1 MRFVFSHH
9 KYIKRFFVMAKIH
22 KDCHH
27 VHAVTNQGNHPEC
40 QHTVVYH
47 EDCHHCNQWGDCH
60 GERYHDCHHHFDD
73 HVKHHDPI
81 HDVKHNTLYD
91 DPINVNV
98 NLGTVSLK
106 STITIKTVKGNT
118 YKFQLLDFVKK
129 GIDAIFRL
137 QYEKENDSND
147 VVVDDTLHAKV
158 DLLTNILNEKTEIL
172 KQKSEIANDRLSKLI
187 EKNNI
192 NTPVLNECSEDIKN
206 IKENVDSINMTSDD
220 NAALINDTFTEIVA
234 LKSLLAEVLDE
245 LTENKK
251 EDDVDVPGDVTTPDD
266 TTSDD
271 TTSDDT
277 TCENCDCENTCPKP
291 VEGCGCHNN
300 ELMAHMMIENAE
312 KDEVNIPL
320 NVLTL
325 LPKTEIFKAVDNMS
339 DEIKNAF
346 LKQLSEQLYANT
358 EPIMKGLYESILD
371 YYTEDEPETPSDEPE
386 TPSDEPETSEMP
398 QEYLK

>member
-1 MRFVFSHH
+1 
-9 KYIKRFFVMAKIH
+9 MAKIH
-22 KDCHH
+22 NNCHH
-27 VHAVTNQGNHPEC
+27 LLAVTNQGKHPEC

-47 EDCHHCNQWGDCH
+47 EECHHCNQWDDCH
-60 GERYHDCHHHFDD
+60 GEHYHDCHHHDCHHHHFDD

-98 NLGTVSLK
+98 NLGTVNLK
-106 STITIKTVKGNT
+106 STITIKTVKGNL

-129 GIDAIFRL
+129 GMDAIFRL
-137 QYEKENDSND
+137 RYENENDSTN
-147 VVVDDTLHAKV
+147 VVDDTLHAKV
-158 DLLTNILNEKTEIL
+158 DILTNILNEKTEIL
-172 KQKSEIANDRLSKLI
+172 SRKSEIANDRLSKLI

-206 IKENVDSINMTSDD
+206 IKDNVDSINMTSDD
-220 NAALINDTFTEIVA
+220 NVALINDAFTEIIA
-234 LKSLLAEVLDE
+234 MKSLLVDALDK

-251 EDDVDVPGDVTTPDD
+251 ENDVDVPEDVITPDD

-271 TTSDDT
+271 TT
-277 TCENCDCENTCPKP
+277 CEKCDCEKCDCENPCPKL

-312 KDEVNIPL
+312 KDEVDINIPL

-325 LPKTEIFKAVDNMS
+325 LPKTEIFNAVDNMS

-346 LKQLSEQLYANT
+346 LKQLSEQLYANA

-371 YYTEDEPETPSDEPE
+371 YYTSQNESYTRTPSENE
-386 TPSDEPETSEMP
+386 TETLSENE
-398 QEYLK
+398 Q

>member
-1 MRFVFSHH
+1 
-9 KYIKRFFVMAKIH
+9 MAKIH
-22 KDCHH
+22 NNCHH
-27 VHAVTNQGNHPEC
+27 VLAVTNQGKHPEC

-47 EDCHHCNQWGDCH
+47 EECHHCNQWDDCH
-60 GERYHDCHHHFDD
+60 GEHYHDCHHHHFDD
-73 HVKHHDPI
+73 HVKHYDPI

-98 NLGTVSLK
+98 NLGTVNLK
-106 STITIKTVKGNT
+106 STITIKTVKGNL

-129 GIDAIFRL
+129 GMDAIFRL
-137 QYEKENDSND
+137 QYENENDSTN
-147 VVVDDTLHAKV
+147 VVDDTLHAKV

-172 KQKSEIANDRLSKLI
+172 SRKSEIANDRLSKLI

-206 IKENVDSINMTSDD
+206 IKDNVDSINMTSDD
-220 NAALINDTFTEIVA
+220 NAALINDAFTEIIA
-234 LKSLLAEVLDE
+234 MKSLLVEALDE

-251 EDDVDVPGDVTTPDD
+251 ENDVDVPEDVTTPDD

-271 TTSDDT
+271 TT
-277 TCENCDCENTCPKP
+277 CEKCDCVNPCPKP

-312 KDEVNIPL
+312 KDEVNINIPL

-346 LKQLSEQLYANT
+346 LKQLSEQLYANA

-371 YYTEDEPETPSDEPE
+371 YYTSENESETQTPSENE
-386 TPSDEPETSEMP
+386 TETSSENE
-398 QEYLK
+398 Q